1 MTRNKKEASTLS
13 AQLQASM
20 EKNSSVGAKPWSHHP
35 LHHHHH
41 FQILHNCPLHSYML
55 QRNKHVPTCPLFT
68 PPPLPQN
75 PEQNTP
81 AALLLDDLNM
91 HISEPNFSFTDSRMM
106 QNEGQDLEDEEEEP
120 IFVLTDEWRDFFAKS
135 EAKRRQAK
143 KHAKKKG
150 KSKIKDG
157 NTPALED
164 RLQREE

>member
-1 MTRNKKEASTLS
+1 
-13 AQLQASM
+13 
-20 EKNSSVGAKPWSHHP
+20 
-35 LHHHHH
+35 
-41 FQILHNCPLHSYML
+41 ML
-55 QRNKHVPTCPLFT
+55 QRNNHVPTCPLFT

-75 PEQNTP
+75 PEHIIP
-81 AALLLDDLNM
+81 EDLNM
-91 HISEPNFSFTDSRMM
+91 QQFSEPNFSFTDSRMT
-106 QNEGQDLEDEEEEP
+106 QNEDQDLEDEEEEP

-164 RLQREE
+164 